1 MTLAQKIFSALF
13 IVIIAISLFLVVL
26 KPVIT
31 SKYISVAKKY
41 ARGQYTCTLD
51 NQGNHVAKLYKINS
65 GKKTLVKTAVSNS
78 CIFSRPKVNAGFF
91 VFAIGG
97 GGGATPYESGNAG
110 KIVSKHRAI
119 NKPVIV
125 IKIGKGGHG
134 TYVGEN
140 GTFIDSQDG
149 YPTVIEDLKII
160 ALGGAKSPRM
170 TPLGSAPRIVEYHI
184 PDKYH
189 YLYDIPKSAKYGA
202 GGQFDKLTKDTSARS
217 NSGHSGAVVIQW

>member
-1 MTLAQKIFSALF
+1 MRD
-13 IVIIAISLFLVVL
+13 FLYL
-26 KPVIT
+26 
-31 SKYISVAKKY
+31 
-41 ARGQYTCTLD
+41 QY
-51 NQGNHVAKLYKINS
+51 
-65 GKKTLVKTAVSNS
+65 
-78 CIFSRPKVNAGFF
+78 
-91 VFAIGG
+91 GG

-160 ALGGAKSPRM
+160 ALGGAKSSRM